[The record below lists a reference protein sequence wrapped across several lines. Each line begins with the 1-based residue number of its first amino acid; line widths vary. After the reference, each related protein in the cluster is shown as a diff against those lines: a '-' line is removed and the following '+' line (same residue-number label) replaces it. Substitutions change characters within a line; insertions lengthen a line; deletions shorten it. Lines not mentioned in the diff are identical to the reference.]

1 MNKSE
6 INKKIYKINYIYN
19 KIFKE
24 NFNKRLTFDWSSKP
38 LRFDIINNA
47 IKIKKYKNYLEIG
60 CFENENFD
68 KINIESKTGVD
79 PVSGGTVRDTS
90 DNFFLKNQIF
100 YDIIFIDGLHIYNQV
115 RKDIA
120 NSLKFLKPNG
130 IIILHDCLP
139 LKIRD
144 QMVPR
149 SHEHWNGDT
158 WKALVR
164 IWVLFERLVV
174 ADSVAIDASAPS
186 TAALLAAAARLS
198 SIHSKIRADTLSP
211 LMEEK
216 NGVSVGEMSVMIS
229 ETSSAL
235 PT

>member
-1 MNKSE
+1 MNKRE

-38 LRFDIINNA
+38 LRFDVINNI

-68 KINIESKTGVD
+68 KIYIESKTGVD

-90 DNFFLKNQIF
+90 DNFFLKNEIF

-115 RKDIA
+115 RKDLE

-158 WKALVR
+158 WKALVEAR
-164 IWVLFERLVV
+164 TLKTLDVYTILADNGLGVVLKRKNRNILNLSNTNFKKLKFKDYYNNFNKFMNPIEYEEFVK
-174 ADSVAIDASAPS
+174 
-186 TAALLAAAARLS
+186 LLNQNNF
-198 SIHSKIRADTLSP
+198 D
-211 LMEEK
+211 
-216 NGVSVGEMSVMIS
+216 
-229 ETSSAL
+229 
-235 PT
+235 

>member
-1 MNKSE
+1 MNKRE

-38 LRFDIINNA
+38 LRFNIINNA

-60 CFENENFD
+60 CFKNENFD

-79 PVSGGTVRDTS
+79 PVSGGTIRDTS

-115 RKDIA
+115 KKDIA

-158 WKALVR
+158 WKALVEIR
-164 IWVLFERLVV
+164 TLENVDSYTILADNGLGVVFKRKNRNILDLSNTNFEKLKFKDYYNNFNKFMNPIEYEEFVK
-174 ADSVAIDASAPS
+174 
-186 TAALLAAAARLS
+186 LLNQNNF
-198 SIHSKIRADTLSP
+198 D
-211 LMEEK
+211 
-216 NGVSVGEMSVMIS
+216 
-229 ETSSAL
+229 
-235 PT
+235 

>member
-1 MNKSE
+1 MNKRE

-19 KIFKE
+19 KLFKE
-24 NFNKRLTFDWSSKP
+24 KFDKRLTFDWSNKP
-38 LRFDIINNA
+38 LRFDIINNV
-47 IKIKKYKNYLEIG
+47 IKIKKYQNYLEIG

-90 DNFFLKNQIF
+90 DNFFLKNQIS
-100 YDIIFIDGLHIYNQV
+100 YNIIFIDGLHIYDQV
-115 RKDIA
+115 RKDIE

-158 WKALVR
+158 WKALVEVR
-164 IWVLFERLVV
+164 TFENLDVYTILADNGLGVVFKRKNRNILKLSNTNFKKLKFKDYYNNFNKFMNPIEYEQFIRLLNQNNF
-174 ADSVAIDASAPS
+174 D
-186 TAALLAAAARLS
+186 
-198 SIHSKIRADTLSP
+198 
-211 LMEEK
+211 
-216 NGVSVGEMSVMIS
+216 
-229 ETSSAL
+229 
-235 PT
+235 

>member
-1 MNKSE
+1 MNKRE
-6 INKKIYKINYIYN
+6 INKKIYKLNYIYN

-38 LRFDIINNA
+38 LRFDVINNI

-68 KINIESKTGVD
+68 KIYIESKTGVD

-90 DNFFLKNQIF
+90 DNFFLKNQIL

-158 WKALVR
+158 WKALVEIR
-164 IWVLFERLVV
+164 TLENVDSYTILADNGLGVVFKRKNRNILNLSNTNFEKLKFKDYYNNFNKFMNPIEYEEFVK
-174 ADSVAIDASAPS
+174 
-186 TAALLAAAARLS
+186 LLNQNNF
-198 SIHSKIRADTLSP
+198 D
-211 LMEEK
+211 
-216 NGVSVGEMSVMIS
+216 
-229 ETSSAL
+229 
-235 PT
+235 

>member
-1 MNKSE
+1 MNKRE
-6 INKKIYKINYIYN
+6 INKKIYKLNYIYN

-38 LRFDIINNA
+38 LRFDVINNI

-68 KINIESKTGVD
+68 KIYIESKTGVD

-90 DNFFLKNQIF
+90 DNFFLKNQIL

-158 WKALVR
+158 WKALVEVR
-164 IWVLFERLVV
+164 TLENVDTYTILADNGLGVVLKRKNRNILNLSNTNFKKLKFKDYYNNFNKFMNPIEFNQF
-174 ADSVAIDASAPS
+174 IK
-186 TAALLAAAARLS
+186 LLNQNNF
-198 SIHSKIRADTLSP
+198 D
-211 LMEEK
+211 
-216 NGVSVGEMSVMIS
+216 
-229 ETSSAL
+229 
-235 PT
+235 

>member
-1 MNKSE
+1 M
-6 INKKIYKINYIYN
+6 
-19 KIFKE
+19 
-24 NFNKRLTFDWSSKP
+24 
-38 LRFDIINNA
+38 
-47 IKIKKYKNYLEIG
+47 EIG

-158 WKALVR
+158 WKALVEVR
-164 IWVLFERLVV
+164 TLENVDTYTILADNGLGVVLKRKNRN
-174 ADSVAIDASAPS
+174 INPQKS
-186 TAALLAAAARLS
+186 TAGFFS
-198 SIHSKIRADTLSP
+198 
-211 LMEEK
+211 
-216 NGVSVGEMSVMIS
+216 
-229 ETSSAL
+229 
-235 PT
+235 

>member
-1 MNKSE
+1 MNKRE
-6 INKKIYKINYIYN
+6 INKKIYKLNYIYN

-38 LRFDIINNA
+38 LRFDVINNI

-68 KINIESKTGVD
+68 KIYIESKTGVD

-90 DNFFLKNQIF
+90 DNFFLKNQIL

-158 WKALVR
+158 WKALVEVR
-164 IWVLFERLVV
+164 TLENVDTYTILADNGLGVVLKRKNRNILNLSNTNFKKLKFKDYYNNFNKFMNPIEFNHF
-174 ADSVAIDASAPS
+174 IK
-186 TAALLAAAARLS
+186 LLNQNNF
-198 SIHSKIRADTLSP
+198 D
-211 LMEEK
+211 
-216 NGVSVGEMSVMIS
+216 
-229 ETSSAL
+229 
-235 PT
+235 

>member
-1 MNKSE
+1 MNKRE
-6 INKKIYKINYIYN
+6 INKKIYKLNYIYN

-38 LRFDIINNA
+38 LRFDVINNI

-68 KINIESKTGVD
+68 KIYIESKTGVD

-100 YDIIFIDGLHIYNQV
+100 YDIIFIDRLHIYNQV
-115 RKDIA
+115 RKDLE

-158 WKALVR
+158 WKALVEAR
-164 IWVLFERLVV
+164 TLKTLDVYTILADNGLGVV
-174 ADSVAIDASAPS
+174 FKRKNRNILNLPNTKFKELKFKDYYNNFNNFMNPIEYDQFIN
-186 TAALLAAAARLS
+186 LLNQNNF
-198 SIHSKIRADTLSP
+198 D
-211 LMEEK
+211 
-216 NGVSVGEMSVMIS
+216 
-229 ETSSAL
+229 
-235 PT
+235 

>member
-1 MNKSE
+1 MNKRE

-38 LRFDIINNA
+38 LRFDVINNI

-68 KINIESKTGVD
+68 KIYIESKTGVD

-158 WKALVR
+158 WKALVEIR
-164 IWVLFERLVV
+164 TLENVDSYTILADNGLGVVFKRKNRNILNLSNTNFIEKAPEDLIAQNTLRLE
-174 ADSVAIDASAPS
+174 AIKLELIKINSI
-186 TAALLAAAARLS
+186 LS
-198 SIHSKIRADTLSP
+198 NI
-211 LMEEK
+211 
-216 NGVSVGEMSVMIS
+216 
-229 ETSSAL
+229 
-235 PT
+235 

>member
-1 MNKSE
+1 MNKRE
-6 INKKIYKINYIYN
+6 INKKIYKLNYIYN

-38 LRFDIINNA
+38 LRFDVINNI

-68 KINIESKTGVD
+68 KIYIESKTGVD

-158 WKALVR
+158 WKALVEAR
-164 IWVLFERLVV
+164 TLKTLDVYTILADNGLGVV
-174 ADSVAIDASAPS
+174 FKRKNRNILNLPNTKFKELKFKDYYNNFNNFMNPIEYEEFVK
-186 TAALLAAAARLS
+186 LLNQNNF
-198 SIHSKIRADTLSP
+198 D
-211 LMEEK
+211 
-216 NGVSVGEMSVMIS
+216 
-229 ETSSAL
+229 
-235 PT
+235 

>member
-1 MNKSE
+1 MNKRE
-6 INKKIYKINYIYN
+6 IDKKIYKINYIYN

-24 NFNKRLTFDWSSKP
+24 NFNKRFTFDWSKKP
-38 LRFDIINNA
+38 HRFDIINNV
-47 IKIKKYKNYLEIG
+47 IKIKKYQNYLEIG

-68 KINIESKTGVD
+68 KIYIESKTGVD

-158 WKALVR
+158 WKALVEVR
-164 IWVLFERLVV
+164 TLENLDEYTILADNGLGVVFKRKNRNILNLSNTNFEKLKFK
-174 ADSVAIDASAPS
+174 DYYNNFNKFMNPIEFNQFIK
-186 TAALLAAAARLS
+186 LLNQNNF
-198 SIHSKIRADTLSP
+198 D
-211 LMEEK
+211 
-216 NGVSVGEMSVMIS
+216 
-229 ETSSAL
+229 
-235 PT
+235 

>member
-1 MNKSE
+1 MNKRE
-6 INKKIYKINYIYN
+6 INKKIYKINYVYN
-19 KIFKE
+19 KVFKE
-24 NFNKRLTFDWSSKP
+24 NFNKRLTFDWSKKP
-38 LRFDIINNA
+38 HRFDIINNV
-47 IKIKKYKNYLEIG
+47 IKIKKYQNYLEIG

-79 PVSGGTVRDTS
+79 PVSGGTIRDTS

-115 RKDIA
+115 RKDLE

-158 WKALVR
+158 WKALVEAR
-164 IWVLFERLVV
+164 TLKTLDVYTILADNGLGVV
-174 ADSVAIDASAPS
+174 FKRKNRNILNLPNTKFKELKFKDYYNNFNNFMNPIEYDQFIN
-186 TAALLAAAARLS
+186 LLNQNNF
-198 SIHSKIRADTLSP
+198 D
-211 LMEEK
+211 
-216 NGVSVGEMSVMIS
+216 
-229 ETSSAL
+229 
-235 PT
+235 

>member
-1 MNKSE
+1 MNKRA

-38 LRFDIINNA
+38 LRFDIINNI

-90 DNFFLKNQIF
+90 DNFFLKNQIS
-100 YDIIFIDGLHIYNQV
+100 YNIIFIDGLHIYDQV
-115 RKDIA
+115 RKDIE

-158 WKALVR
+158 WKALVEVR
-164 IWVLFERLVV
+164 TFENLDVYTILADNGLGVV
-174 ADSVAIDASAPS
+174 FKRKNRNILNLSNPNFEKLKFKDYYNNFNKFMNPIEYEDFVK
-186 TAALLAAAARLS
+186 LLNQNNF
-198 SIHSKIRADTLSP
+198 D
-211 LMEEK
+211 
-216 NGVSVGEMSVMIS
+216 
-229 ETSSAL
+229 
-235 PT
+235 

>member
-1 MNKSE
+1 MNKRE
-6 INKKIYKINYIYN
+6 INKKIYKLNYIYN

-38 LRFDIINNA
+38 LRFDVINNI

-90 DNFFLKNQIF
+90 DNFFLKNQIL

-158 WKALVR
+158 WKALVEIR
-164 IWVLFERLVV
+164 TLENVDSYTILADNGLGVVFKRKNRNILNLSNTNFEKLKFKDYYNNFNKFMNPIEYEEFVK
-174 ADSVAIDASAPS
+174 
-186 TAALLAAAARLS
+186 LLNQNNF
-198 SIHSKIRADTLSP
+198 D
-211 LMEEK
+211 
-216 NGVSVGEMSVMIS
+216 
-229 ETSSAL
+229 
-235 PT
+235 

>member
-1 MNKSE
+1 MNKRE
-6 INKKIYKINYIYN
+6 INKKIYKLNYIYN

-158 WKALVR
+158 WKALVEVR
-164 IWVLFERLVV
+164 TLEKVDAYTILADNGLGVVFKRKNRNILNLSNTNFEKLKFKDYYNNFNKFMNPIEYEEFVK
-174 ADSVAIDASAPS
+174 
-186 TAALLAAAARLS
+186 LLNQNNF
-198 SIHSKIRADTLSP
+198 D
-211 LMEEK
+211 
-216 NGVSVGEMSVMIS
+216 
-229 ETSSAL
+229 
-235 PT
+235 

>member
-1 MNKSE
+1 MNKRE
-6 INKKIYKINYIYN
+6 INKKIYKLNYIYN

-38 LRFDIINNA
+38 LRFDVINNI

-68 KINIESKTGVD
+68 KIYIESKTGVD

-158 WKALVR
+158 WKALVEVR
-164 IWVLFERLVV
+164 TFEKLDAYTILADNGLGVVFKRKNRNILNLFNTNFKKLKFKDYYDNFNKFMNPIEY
-174 ADSVAIDASAPS
+174 DQFIK
-186 TAALLAAAARLS
+186 LLNQNNF
-198 SIHSKIRADTLSP
+198 D
-211 LMEEK
+211 
-216 NGVSVGEMSVMIS
+216 
-229 ETSSAL
+229 
-235 PT
+235 

>member
-38 LRFDIINNA
+38 LRFNIINNA

-68 KINIESKTGVD
+68 KIYIESKTGVD

-158 WKALVR
+158 WKALVEVR
-164 IWVLFERLVV
+164 TLEKVDTYTILADNGLGVVFKRKNRNILDLSNTNFEKLKFKDYYNNFNKFMNPIEYEEFVK
-174 ADSVAIDASAPS
+174 
-186 TAALLAAAARLS
+186 LLNQNNF
-198 SIHSKIRADTLSP
+198 D
-211 LMEEK
+211 
-216 NGVSVGEMSVMIS
+216 
-229 ETSSAL
+229 
-235 PT
+235 

>member
-1 MNKSE
+1 MNK
-6 INKKIYKINYIYN
+6 KKIYKKIYKFNNIYN

-24 NFNKRLTFDWSSKP
+24 NFNKRLNFNWSSKP
-38 LRFDIINNA
+38 LRFDIINNV
-47 IKIKKYKNYLEIG
+47 IKIKKYQNYLEIG

-90 DNFFLKNQIF
+90 DNFFLKNQIS
-100 YDIIFIDGLHIYNQV
+100 YNIIFIDGLHIYDQV
-115 RKDIA
+115 RKDIE

-158 WKALVR
+158 WKALVEVR
-164 IWVLFERLVV
+164 TFENLDVYTILADNGLGVV
-174 ADSVAIDASAPS
+174 FKRKNRNILNLPNTKFKELKFKDYYNNFNNFMNPIEYDQFIN
-186 TAALLAAAARLS
+186 LLNQNNF
-198 SIHSKIRADTLSP
+198 D
-211 LMEEK
+211 
-216 NGVSVGEMSVMIS
+216 
-229 ETSSAL
+229 
-235 PT
+235 